1 MSISKI
7 LVVDDSPV
15 ELTHLKQ
22 IISDAGFVALTA
34 SNGQEA
40 IERARSEQPQLIL
53 MDIVMPVMD
62 GYQACRT
69 LCTDPATKHIPI
81 YFVSSKNQKAD
92 HLWAKMQGAK
102 ALISKPATR
111 EQVLDIIRKAG

>member
-1 MSISKI
+1 MPIQKI
-7 LVVDDSPV
+7 LVVDDSPA
-15 ELTHLKQ
+15 ELAHLRQ
-22 IISDAGFVALTA
+22 IITDAGFIPLTA

-40 IERARSEQPQLIL
+40 VDRARADQPQLII

-69 LCTDPATKHIPI
+69 LCTDPQTKHIPI

-92 HLWAKMQGAK
+92 HLWARMQGAK
-102 ALISKPATR
+102 ALIGKPANR
-111 EQVLDIIRKAG
+111 DQVLDIIRQAG